1 MEYVLIAYG
10 LFVEVGGFIG
20 FVKSKSKASL
30 IAGGISGALLLLSG
44 GLVLIGVAAGGYIGF
59 VVTLVL
65 VVMFGMRLAKTKK
78 FMPSGM
84 MLAVSIVVAG
94 VLASM
99 LLP

>member
-10 LFVEVGGFIG
+10 LFVEAGGFIG

-44 GLVLIGVAAGGYIGF
+44 GLALIGVAAGGYIGF

>member
-1 MEYVLIAYG
+1 MEYVLIG
-10 LFVEVGGFIG
+10 FGIFVEAGGFIG

-44 GLVLIGVAAGGYIGF
+44 GLGLIGVAAGGYSGF

-65 VVMFGMRLAKTKK
+65 VVRFGMRLAKTKK

-99 LLP
+99 LLA

>member
-1 MEYVLIAYG
+1 M
-10 LFVEVGGFIG
+10 
-20 FVKSKSKASL
+20 KSKSKASL

>member
-1 MEYVLIAYG
+1 VEYVLIG
-10 LFVEVGGFIG
+10 FGIFVEAGGFIG

-99 LLP
+99 LLA

>member
-1 MEYVLIAYG
+1 M
-10 LFVEVGGFIG
+10 
-20 FVKSKSKASL
+20 
-30 IAGGISGALLLLSG
+30 
-44 GLVLIGVAAGGYIGF
+44 LIGVAAGGYIGF

>member
-10 LFVEVGGFIG
+10 LFVEAGGF
-20 FVKSKSKASL
+20 
-30 IAGGISGALLLLSG
+30 
-44 GLVLIGVAAGGYIGF
+44 IGF